1 MSDEPVELNTEELR
15 QKLNQETGKLSWE
28 ELQRFFA
35 RGVVVIAGPEL
46 DLIEVAAAF
55 AEDNKQRIEQWIE
68 SDQLERANDEHA
80 LQWQARNT
88 VFWSVVVA
96 PWVIVQEFS
105 EP

>member
-1 MSDEPVELNTEELR
+1 MSDEPVELNAEELR
-15 QKLNQETGKLSWE
+15 QKLNLESGKLSWE

-35 RGVVVIAGPEL
+35 RGVVVVAGPEL

-55 AEDNKQRIEQWIE
+55 AEDKKQRIEQWIE
-68 SDQLERANDEHA
+68 SDQLARANDEHA

-96 PWVIVQEFS
+96 PWVIVQEIS